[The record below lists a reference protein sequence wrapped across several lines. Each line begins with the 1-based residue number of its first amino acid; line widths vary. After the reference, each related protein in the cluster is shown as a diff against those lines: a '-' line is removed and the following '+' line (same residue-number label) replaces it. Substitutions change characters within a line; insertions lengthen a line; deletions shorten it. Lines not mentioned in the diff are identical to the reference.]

1 MLLGDTTGGF
11 ERINS
16 IKDYPLPFAQLV
28 ACASG
33 ILIPTSTELFC
44 ISATTKNFTTFLFPP
59 VSDDSTLTWKHQK
72 IPEDAFSVQPTSLRK
87 RCHSYF

>member
-1 MLLGDTTGGF
+1 MIPLVGLNVSTVSRIIHYLSHSGLCFGNPHLNIYGTLLHF
-11 ERINS
+11 CNNKKLYNI
-16 IKDYPLPFAQLV
+16 PF
-28 ACASG
+28 S
-33 ILIPTSTELFC
+33 
-44 ISATTKNFTTFLFPP
+44 P